1 MNNGKPQYIL
11 RKANLN
17 CRKISQTAEYELDKS
32 TVQYFHC
39 IVLHSKLH
47 SCYHQNMIS
56 QLLAENEGKTV
67 EFKENT
73 RALNGI
79 LKTVVAFANTA
90 GGTIVIGV
98 QDKGKN
104 VIGVPESLL
113 EEERIANAIS
123 DSIHPLLTPDLE
135 IQSIRNKELLIVR
148 VPHSVGPYYLKSEGP
163 ERGVY
168 VRFGSTNRVVDAEM
182 LDSLR
187 LLAKRVS
194 FDELPHPHGHLD
206 LETMKEVFEKAG
218 KRTTAQCLENLG
230 VETFRAGK
238 KYPSNGGVLLFG
250 SNKKKLFPDAEIR
263 CARFAGL
270 NREKI
275 LDQADIEVPLPFA
288 TDSILAFIERNISK
302 KARIGRIYRED
313 ILQYPPIALREAVLN
328 ALIHTDYSMIGCHIQ
343 IAIFNDRI
351 EITNPGG
358 LPFGQTIEKAL
369 AGSSKIRNRVL
380 ARVFR
385 ELHLIEQWG
394 SGLRRIQETCKAQG
408 LKPPLIEEF
417 NTQFRLTLYS
427 AQLEEMVIPPWG
439 QKLLDYLKKEKEV
452 TAKQAMRLWRV
463 SARTTRLR
471 LKQLQEKALVIRIGT
486 SENDPMATYVMV
498 EKSDV

>member
-1 MNNGKPQYIL
+1 
-11 RKANLN
+11 
-17 CRKISQTAEYELDKS
+17 
-32 TVQYFHC
+32 
-39 IVLHSKLH
+39 
-47 SCYHQNMIS
+47 MIE
-56 QLLAENEGKTV
+56 QLLAKHEGKTI

-79 LKTVVAFANTA
+79 LKTVIAFANSA
-90 GGTIVIGV
+90 GGTIIIGI

-104 VIGVPESLL
+104 LIGVPESLL

-123 DSIHPLLTPDLE
+123 DSIHPLLTPDIE
-135 IQSIRNKELLIVR
+135 IQSIRNKELLIIR

-168 VRFGSTNRVVDAEM
+168 VRFGSTNRIVDAEM

-194 FDELPHPHGHLD
+194 FDELPHPHGILD
-206 LETMKEVFEKAG
+206 VEVMKGVFEKAG
-218 KRTTAQCLENLG
+218 KRPTAQSLENLG
-230 VETFRAGK
+230 VETVRTGK

-263 CARFAGL
+263 CARFAGS
-270 NREKI
+270 NKEKI
-275 LDQADIEVPLPFA
+275 LDQADIEVPIPLA
-288 TDSILAFIERNISK
+288 TDAILAFIERNVSK
-302 KARIGRIYRED
+302 EARIGRIQRED
-313 ILQYPPIALREAVLN
+313 ILEYPPIALREAVLN

-343 IAIFNDRI
+343 VAIFNDRI

-369 AGSSKIRNRVL
+369 AGSSKIRNRVI

-394 SGLRRIQETCKAQG
+394 SGLRRIQEACKAHG
-408 LKPPLIEEF
+408 LKPPVFEEL
-417 NTQFRLTLYS
+417 NTQFRLTIYS
-427 AQLEEMVIPPWG
+427 EKIEEKVLPLWG
-439 QKLLDYLKKEKEV
+439 KRLLDHLEKEKAI
-452 TAKQAMRLWRV
+452 TAKKAMRLWRV

-471 LKQLQEKALVIRIGT
+471 LKQLQEAGFIIRIGT
-486 SENDPMATYVMV
+486 SQSDPIASYLLAD
-498 EKSDV
+498 KSLSY